1 MSPNVITHVSAA
13 AVVAHEAAEEGL
25 EKVSSAPAEVAAS
38 NAMRRREYD
47 ALETARVDAV
57 VIPRNSP
64 KTLIFTGG
72 GRASKSWGNKMKF
85 GAHRQREA

>member
-1 MSPNVITHVSAA
+1 LPKLMTQVSAA
-13 AVVAHEAAEEGL
+13 AVVAQEAAAAGL
-25 EKVSSAPAEVAAS
+25 DIAKMAPADVAAI
-38 NAMRRREYD
+38 NATRRREYD

-85 GAHRQREA
+85 GAHRQCEA

>member
-1 MSPNVITHVSAA
+1 MLAKFMTQVSFP
-13 AVVAHEAAEEGL
+13 AVVAQDAADAGL
-25 EKVSSAPAEVAAS
+25 DSVSSAPADVAAS
-38 NAMRRREYD
+38 KATRRREYD

-85 GAHRQREA
+85 GAYRQCEA